1 MIMGVLLGIAVIGD
15 ASLQLIYAMVLAIC
29 CAAVGEYTRFGIVT
43 SAVICAFSLNA
54 VWCPEMCW
62 LLPVIAVDAAAIR
75 GCGPLRQGEA
85 WPDMGKC
92 AALCTRWVW
101 TIPFA
106 GLAVRRNI
114 ANLPWDWAWIAV
126 LAMLAMLGFGIGLQ
140 LMRLDD
146 LLLQTKRLQDTR
158 RNQIRQLRNR
168 LSESEED
175 RAASVRSAIL
185 SERTRIA
192 REIHDNV
199 GHLLTR
205 AIMQSEASQV
215 VAQISGRDADAR
227 GFEDIHATVN
237 EAMTMVRRSVHDLK
251 EEGTDF
257 TAQIDAASQVVGLEV
272 MLDNAIDDAPSPI
285 ARCFATT
292 IREALN
298 NTVRHS
304 DAETVHI
311 TLRDMPALW
320 QLVVQDDGHAM
331 PAKTRDDG
339 GIGLADIEERA
350 RALGGSAVCGPYHGG
365 WRVFVSIP
373 KSKEASS

>member
-1 MIMGVLLGIAVIGD
+1 M
-15 ASLQLIYAMVLAIC
+15 
-29 CAAVGEYTRFGIVT
+29 
-43 SAVICAFSLNA
+43 
-54 VWCPEMCW
+54 
-62 LLPVIAVDAAAIR
+62 
-75 GCGPLRQGEA
+75 
-85 WPDMGKC
+85 
-92 AALCTRWVW
+92 
-101 TIPFA
+101 
-106 GLAVRRNI
+106 
-114 ANLPWDWAWIAV
+114 
-126 LAMLAMLGFGIGLQ
+126 
-140 LMRLDD
+140 
-146 LLLQTKRLQDTR
+146 
-158 RNQIRQLRNR
+158 
-168 LSESEED
+168 
-175 RAASVRSAIL
+175 RSAIL

-257 TAQIDAASQVVGLEV
+257 TAQIDAASQAVGLEV

-331 PAKTRDDG
+331 PAKPRDDE

>member
-1 MIMGVLLGIAVIGD
+1 
-15 ASLQLIYAMVLAIC
+15 
-29 CAAVGEYTRFGIVT
+29 
-43 SAVICAFSLNA
+43 
-54 VWCPEMCW
+54 
-62 LLPVIAVDAAAIR
+62 
-75 GCGPLRQGEA
+75 
-85 WPDMGKC
+85 
-92 AALCTRWVW
+92 
-101 TIPFA
+101 
-106 GLAVRRNI
+106 
-114 ANLPWDWAWIAV
+114 
-126 LAMLAMLGFGIGLQ
+126 MLTMLGFGVGLQ

-257 TAQIDAASQVVGLEV
+257 TAQIDAASQAVGLEV

-331 PAKTRDDG
+331 PAKPRDDG